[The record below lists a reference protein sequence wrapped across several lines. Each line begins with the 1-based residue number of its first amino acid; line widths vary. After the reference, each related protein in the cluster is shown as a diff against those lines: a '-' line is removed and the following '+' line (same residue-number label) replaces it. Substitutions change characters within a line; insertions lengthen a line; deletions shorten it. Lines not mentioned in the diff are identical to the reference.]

1 MDLNT
6 SEWNVTVRSILTA
19 GLVDLLNFMFSDR
32 YHLTASA
39 LTRVCPSMTG
49 VMLWIASF
57 NRCRMSL
64 LLLLLN
70 AFLKVRAVYF
80 KADSTISG
88 AFQCSACSAGAQPT
102 CTFFTINFLG
112 VEGPF
117 SNAVSAILG
126 RSFIWEKS
134 GTPLAFV
141 FGSFNQTFHWLLN
154 LLHLLISRC
163 KHGFEL
169 IVG

>member
-6 SEWNVTVRSILTA
+6 SEQNLTAESVLTA
-19 GLVDLLNFMFSDR
+19 GLVDLQKSMFNDR
-32 YHLTASA
+32 YHLTAFA

-49 VMLWIASF
+49 LMLWIASF
-57 NRCRMSL
+57 NHYRMSL

-88 AFQCSACSAGAQPT
+88 AFQCSVCSAGAPRI
-102 CTFFTINFLG
+102 CTSSTINFVD

-117 SNAVSAILG
+117 SNEV
-126 RSFIWEKS
+126 
-134 GTPLAFV
+134 
-141 FGSFNQTFHWLLN
+141 GS
-154 LLHLLISRC
+154 SR
-163 KHGFEL
+163 
-169 IVG
+169 VV